1 LIPPVVLVKR
11 HSYYQVEVLMV

>member
-1 LIPPVVLVKR
+1 LIPPIVLVKR